1 MTVGRTSRGTITGM
15 AIGTISVH
23 GHGSVWA
30 RPDRYRMS
38 FVISRLDATA
48 ETALEDVARRQ
59 SQLVGYL
66 AEQGVDAAAWSTG
79 NLNLQEEREWDG
91 QQQRMLHRGHRA
103 TATVE
108 LRHHDAGTAARL
120 VRGMASLAEIH
131 GPSWYISEDHP
142 ARFDACAGAARNA
155 RAKADAYVAGVG
167 LRLGA
172 LTQMKE
178 QGVSVR
184 PLQPM
189 LALARSANGGGQQG
203 PELNLEPGDEQV
215 TADVEVAF
223 DLHPA

>member
-1 MTVGRTSRGTITGM
+1 M
-15 AIGTISVH
+15 ATGTISVH

-48 ETALEDVARRQ
+48 ETAMEDVARRQ
-59 SQLVGYL
+59 SQLVDHL
-66 AEQGVDAAAWSTG
+66 AEQGVEAAAWSTG

-108 LRHHDAGTAARL
+108 LRHHDAGIAARL
-120 VRGMASLAEIH
+120 VREIASLAEMH
-131 GPSWYISEDHP
+131 GPAWYISEDHP
-142 ARFDACAGAARNA
+142 ARLDACADATRNA
-155 RAKADAYVAGVG
+155 KAKAEAYVAGLG

-172 LTQMKE
+172 LSQIRE

-184 PLQPM
+184 PFQPM
-189 LALARSANGGGQQG
+189 LALPRSANGGGQRG

-215 TADVEVAF
+215 TADVEVSF